1 MQNYFYWRC
10 LDFFHLPLDTS
21 IKEQCG
27 DDLFCNLNFMSDSK
41 NIMLS
46 LEQVSAKILRIRG
59 EKVMLDRDLAE
70 LYGVETKTLKRAV
83 RRNIER
89 FPEDFMFELN
99 SAEQSALRYHFGTL
113 KKGEHAKYLSF
124 AFNEQGVAMLSSV
137 LRSKRAIEVN
147 ILIIRA
153 FVRMKELLYS
163 DKTLALKIEIIEN
176 KLAKQGKSLQQVIHT
191 VNQLL
196 EQPEPKLRKIGF
208 RTNDD

>member
-70 LYGVETKTLKRAV
+70 LYGVETKRLKESV
-83 RRNIER
+83 RRNIGR
-89 FPEDFMFELN
+89 FPADFMFEL
-99 SAEQSALRYHFGTL
+99 SKDEAENLRTQFSTSNWGGTR
-113 KKGEHAKYLSF
+113 YVPMVF
-124 AFNEQGVAMLSSV
+124 TEQGVAMLSSV
-137 LRSKRAIEVN
+137 LRSKRAVEIN
-147 ILIIRA
+147 ILIMRA

-208 RTNDD
+208 RSNDD